1 MDQNLALGGVVRNFA
16 ADLRMWR
23 DVIGADATVRETE
36 GCPEARARLDVL
48 ATIVSERSRD
58 VMAGVPRSGAN
69 VQRYATMAEAIA
81 AMLPDGRCRNA
92 IEEISARF
100 RNEVGSGGH

>member
-1 MDQNLALGGVVRNFA
+1 MNQELALAGVVRDFA
-16 ADLRMWR
+16 ADLRMWT

-36 GCPEARARLDVL
+36 GCREARARLDVL
-48 ATIVSERSRD
+48 ATRVSECSRD
-58 VMAGVPRSGAN
+58 VKAGVPRSGAN

-81 AMLPDGRCRNA
+81 AMLPEGPYRNA

-100 RNEVGSGGH
+100 RSEVGTGGH